1 MARSAVLL
9 DVTLEGCD
17 LELYVNDIPLMKVP
31 AAAGGGMFQCD
42 HVLVQ
47 GENVFE
53 VLLHPGS
60 TPSVART
67 EKRTLPS
74 DGIAVEVR
82 AALCPPGTSP
92 GEVGTTALFRFGERL
107 PGGPMEFPRSVK
119 TTHVF
124 DRTEGPWA
132 WERAEQLHLDAALLQ
147 EATRYVQSMHGAL
160 ARKSFPGFWAHNE
173 TAHREVARAFDVPLS
188 ERQSAA
194 EAALNSQFADP
205 AFAMAPLVAE
215 QFDYRLVANGRLLE
229 CIAKDWRAVVRTEPD
244 SEGNVMRFPIML
256 GRIDG
261 NLLGLR

>member
-82 AALCPPGTSP
+82 AALCPPGTVVAALGDDVTDEDLFAALPPTGLSFH
-92 GEVGTTALFRFGERL
+92 VGTAPSRARL
-107 PGGPMEFPRSVK
+107 RLRSPEDV
-119 TTHVF
+119 
-124 DRTEGPWA
+124 
-132 WERAEQLHLDAALLQ
+132 
-147 EATRYVQSMHGAL
+147 
-160 ARKSFPGFWAHNE
+160 
-173 TAHREVARAFDVPLS
+173 RE
-188 ERQSAA
+188 
-194 EAALNSQFADP
+194 
-205 AFAMAPLVAE
+205 
-215 QFDYRLVANGRLLE
+215 LLE
-229 CIAKDWRAVVRTEPD
+229 TLAGPA
-244 SEGNVMRFPIML
+244 G
-256 GRIDG
+256 
-261 NLLGLR
+261 